1 MGRRRSGA
9 ARTNVGIAVALV
21 AAGALALGTA
31 EIVSST
37 RSSAASCVAG
47 EGAAASIAGYR
58 GVQLENA
65 AAIMDAA
72 TAVGFGADAQVLGVM
87 AAMGESGLRN
97 IDYGDWET
105 SGVRNPDGSRTTSI
119 GLFQQQ
125 EGWGSVDE
133 RMDPSRSATLF
144 FARLA
149 EVEGWQDMKPTRA
162 IHAVQINA
170 DPHHYARWER
180 SARAVV
186 EGLSPGGCGAR

>member
-9 ARTNVGIAVALV
+9 ARTNAGIVFALV
-21 AAGALALGTA
+21 AAGALALGAA

-47 EGAAASIAGYR
+47 EPATASIAGYR
-58 GVQLENA
+58 GAQLENA
-65 AAIMDAA
+65 AVIMDAA
-72 TAVGFGADAQVLGVM
+72 TALGLGADAQVLGVM

-125 EGWGSVDE
+125 EGWGSVEE
-133 RMDPSRSATLF
+133 RMDPARSATLF
-144 FARLA
+144 FARL
-149 EVEGWQDMKPTRA
+149 VEIPEWQDMKPTRA

-170 DPHHYARWER
+170 DPLHYARWER

-186 EGLSPGGCGAR
+186 EGLSPGGCGTR